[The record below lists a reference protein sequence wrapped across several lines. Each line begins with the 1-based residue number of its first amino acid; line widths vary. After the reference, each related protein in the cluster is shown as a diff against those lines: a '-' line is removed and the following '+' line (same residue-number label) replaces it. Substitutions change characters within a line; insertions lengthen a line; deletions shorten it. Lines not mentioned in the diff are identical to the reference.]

1 VTGISAAAG
10 KIGAAIGGVLIQPLF
25 EEYGLA
31 TTLIVCGTV
40 TLTITTIITCADTLT
55 SGCVSFSGFI
65 ATWFLIEET
74 KGKPLKEEEEEA
86 E

>member
-10 KIGAAIGGVLIQPLF
+10 KIGAAIGGILIQPLF

-31 TTLIVCGTV
+31 TTLIVCGTI
-40 TLTITTIITCADTLT
+40 LTIATVTTCADALT

-65 ATWFLIEET
+65 VTWFLVEET
-74 KGKPLKEEEEEA
+74 KGKPLKEEEA